1 MPDPFIVMQAMAA
14 AAFAAAAILLGS
26 AGWKRPGDAG
36 RVAIGWP
43 LAVGAGFLMGAVM
56 LGQRPGLLPGTDKD
70 RLLLL
75 IVPGAMLTE
84 AMLAASRPAPL
95 WKWAIRLVVAALI
108 APILLHGS
116 VYLAGPGAAG
126 ADSWTIGQRVL
137 ILGGIAMAMA
147 AEELALT
154 ALPSRNGSVTVWA
167 VLALTSV
174 VAGMATMLSGYMS
187 AGLVALPL
195 AAVCGTGAVVGWFL
209 RSHTSDGGIAVCLA
223 CLGSILVM
231 GRFFGA
237 LSTMHALLLAGAPLF
252 CWLGE
257 SRWLRT
263 QIASGGAR
271 GHDL

>member
-1 MPDPFIVMQAMAA
+1 MPDPLIVVQAMAA

-43 LAVGAGFLMGAVM
+43 L
-56 LGQRPGLLPGTDKD
+56 
-70 RLLLL
+70 
-75 IVPGAMLTE
+75 
-84 AMLAASRPAPL
+84 
-95 WKWAIRLVVAALI
+95 
-108 APILLHGS
+108 
-116 VYLAGPGAAG
+116 
-126 ADSWTIGQRVL
+126 
-137 ILGGIAMAMA
+137 
-147 AEELALT
+147 
-154 ALPSRNGSVTVWA
+154 
-167 VLALTSV
+167 
-174 VAGMATMLSGYMS
+174 
-187 AGLVALPL
+187 
-195 AAVCGTGAVVGWFL
+195 VVGWFL
-209 RSHTSDGGIAVCLA
+209 RSHTADGGIVVCLA

-237 LSTMHALLLAGAPLF
+237 LSTMHALLLAGAPLL